1 MIFNSIKEL
10 LSYFDKLLDANVK
23 IGLIDLNKILTYNSI
38 NIDKT
43 ILIEGADDEFSLK
56 SIEIDLEEKTVLTLH
71 APSWVKVLPA
81 IYHDNIFL
89 QNFLFG
95 FQASDLKHQNIINQI
110 EKQFDPS
117 HTEFIDWLSSW
128 VGIRF
133 ANEVDDRAKRRIL
146 HNLVRLYKI
155 RGTKDYFIEL
165 IGYLSGVKVRIDDS
179 QEAEV
184 LHASLRRRNN
194 SKRGSFFKI
203 FIDEKLS
210 SDLEEEKMKLQIIH
224 DFVDAEKPINVNFRI
239 EYPFGEND
247 TENRKLKV
255 MDMHYEN
262 YYDYD
267 NFRGQS

>member
-10 LSYFDKLLDANVK
+10 LSYFDKLLAANIKVS
-23 IGLIDLNKILTYNSI
+23 LIDLNKILTYNSI
-38 NIDKT
+38 EVSKT
-43 ILIEGADDEFSLK
+43 TLIEGADDEFWLK
-56 SIEIDLEEKTVLTLH
+56 SIEIDEEEITLTMY
-71 APSWVKVLPA
+71 APSWVKMLPA

-95 FQASDLKHQNIINQI
+95 FQVSDLNHQNIINQI
-110 EKQFDPS
+110 EQQFNPS
-117 HTEFIDWLSSW
+117 HTDFINWLSSW

-146 HNLVRLYKI
+146 HNIVRLYKI
-155 RGTKDYFIEL
+155 RGTKNYFIEL

-179 QEAEV
+179 EEAEV
-184 LHASLRRRNN
+184 LHASLRRRKN

-203 FIDEKLS
+203 LIDEKLS
-210 SDLEEEKMKLQIIH
+210 LDSEQEKMKLQIIH

-239 EYPFGEND
+239 EYPFGDND

-267 NFRGQS
+267 NFRAQP